1 MVQLTEFA
9 YVRIPEYI
17 AKDLVAFLDE
27 QGIHDSYKDEVDE
40 LRYMVM
46 MDKIISKGIDS
57 VKESRML

>member
-1 MVQLTEFA
+1 MEQLTE
-9 YVRIPEYI
+9 YVSIHIPKYI
-17 AKDLVAFLDE
+17 AKDLMAFLDE

-57 VKESRML
+57 VKDGRIL

>member
-1 MVQLTEFA
+1 MAQLTEF
-9 YVRIPEYI
+9 VNIRIPKYI
-17 AKDLVAFLDE
+17 AKDLMAFLDE

-57 VKESRML
+57 VKEGRIL